1 MRTMTR
7 VLVGTAVFAAIACV
21 AYALVTRDP
30 FGIVMLGL
38 WSISVWVAAGWL
50 LYHRRRDGAPAP
62 SEDPDAARPGA
73 DGADG
78 PGGSAGGAGS
88 PAGDFR
94 LQSGWPIWIAFGA
107 AGVAAGLVWSLW
119 ITLVGAVVLGY
130 GLQRAVRD

>member
-7 VLVGTAVFAAIACV
+7 VLVGTAVFAAAACL
-21 AYALVTRDP
+21 AYAVVTRDP

-38 WSISVWVAAGWL
+38 LSISVWVAAGWL
-50 LYHRRRDGAPAP
+50 LYHRRGDGTPAP
-62 SEDPDAARPGA
+62 SEDRDADP
-73 DGADG
+73 GADG
-78 PGGSAGGAGS
+78 PGGSAGEAGS

>member
-7 VLVGTAVFAAIACV
+7 VLVGTAVFAAAACL
-21 AYALVTRDP
+21 AYAVVTRDP

-50 LYHRRRDGAPAP
+50 LYHRRGDATPAP
-62 SEDPDAARPGA
+62 SDVLDADPAAT
-73 DGADG
+73 
-78 PGGSAGGAGS
+78 AGS
-88 PAGDFR
+88 VTGEFR
-94 LQSGWPIWIAFGA
+94 LQSGWPLWVAFGA

-119 ITLVGAVVLGY
+119 ITLVGAIVLGY